1 MKKLI
6 VLALLVA
13 GQVAAWGQTVNVHM
27 KDGSV
32 IKYDASGV
40 DYVNFSAASNT
51 EVKHEAVDLG
61 LPSGLKWATCNV
73 GATKPEETGYYI
85 CWGELE
91 VKEECGGNNYKWRNS
106 IWGEVE
112 NKEEFTWCN
121 YKWTN
126 ECQVNPTK
134 YVGDPAQTLEPED
147 DAAHVL
153 WGGSWRMPTEN
164 DIKELFTK
172 CSNKFVIQNGVQ
184 GLLVTGNNGN
194 TIFLPFVGYKQGTEL
209 KKANEQAYWWTST
222 KTRGYDQQAIYF
234 GSQHDQGRTYVSGRS
249 NRFFGFNIR
258 AVTTE

>member
-73 GATKPEETGYYI
+73 GASTPEEAGYFFA
-85 CWGELE
+85 
-91 VKEECGGNNYKWRNS
+91 
-106 IWGEVE
+106 WGEVE

-126 ECQVNPTK
+126 ECQVSPTK
-134 YVGDPAQTLEPED
+134 YVGEPAQTLEPED

-164 DIKELFTK
+164 DMKELFTK

-222 KTRGYDQQAIYF
+222 KPRGYDQQAIYF